1 MSNIVSPYKDPAEI
15 HHMRKFGDRI
25 ITGFF
30 VFVFGALWFF
40 STQYYLKPKKYEIVI
55 YDVYGKELKQNQ
67 IRTEFSRIEVAQS
80 YIKEYQNT
88 FSHLSFSIKSEF
100 PEMKK
105 RLVFSRILKKDHR

>member
-1 MSNIVSPYKDPAEI
+1 MSNVVSPYKDPVEI
-15 HHMRKFGDRI
+15 QRMKEFGDRI

-30 VFVFGALWFF
+30 VFVFGALWLF

-80 YIKEYQNT
+80 YIKEYQRT
-88 FSHLSFSIKSEF
+88 FSHLNFSIKSEF

-105 RLVFSRILKKDHR
+105 RVVFRKILKRS